1 MHKTAP
7 MLIRPC
13 APIFP
18 SGPDFIAA
26 ATSDATKF
34 DVGRSSSV
42 LALRAMCGVVGIHGH
57 PEAANLA
64 YLGLYA
70 LQHRGQESAGIVSA
84 DGERLRFVREM
95 GHVGDIFTADRLAH
109 LRGFAAIGHVRYS
122 TAGESTL
129 KNAQPIAVDYS
140 GGSVAV
146 GHNGNLVN
154 ADELRE
160 RLEAEGS
167 IFQSSSDTEVIVHLI
182 ARSRERELVDRIADA
197 LRQVKGAYSLVFI
210 SEDQVI
216 AVRDPMGFRP
226 MSLGKITP
234 PAANG
239 QEPGK
244 DVHVVSS
251 ETCAFEL
258 LGATFVRHIEPGE
271 MVVIDRA
278 GMRSLRPFAAAGP
291 RHCLFEWVYFARPDS
306 NLEGRSV
313 YRARERMGRRLA
325 VEHGVPADVVIAV
338 PDSGVAAAIGYAR
351 ESGIPFDQGLMRSH
365 YVGRTFIE
373 PSQHIRHFGVK
384 LKLSPVHEVL
394 KDRRVVVVDDSLV
407 RGTTSRKIVTM
418 IRSAGAR
425 EVHLRISSPPT
436 VGPCRYG
443 IDTPTREELIAA
455 NHTVAEIR
463 DFVGADSLGYLSLE
477 GLYGAVEERVPETAA
492 ATTGDT
498 AGPTAGTGSAG
509 AGAPGG
515 GGPGSGVL
523 GLGPKGFCD
532 ACFSNRYPVPIDNP
546 STRPR
551 QLRLLP
557 A

>member
-1 MHKTAP
+1 VYSRRLREFSRSAWIQRASLAP
-7 MLIRPC
+7 
-13 APIFP
+13 
-18 SGPDFIAA
+18 
-26 ATSDATKF
+26 
-34 DVGRSSSV
+34 
-42 LALRAMCGVVGIHGH
+42 MCGVVGIYGH

-122 TAGESTL
+122 TAGESSL

-154 ADELRE
+154 AIELRE

-167 IFQSSSDTEVIVHLI
+167 IFQSTSDTEVIVHLI
-182 ARSRERELVDRIADA
+182 ARSREKDLVERIADA
-197 LRQVKGAYSLVFI
+197 LRQVKGAYSLVFV
-210 SEDQVI
+210 SEDRLI

-226 MSLGKITP
+226 LSLGKI
-234 PAANG
+234 ARENG
-239 QEPGK
+239 E
-244 DVHVVSS
+244 DVMVVSS

-258 LGATFVRHIEPGE
+258 LGATFVRHVEPGE
-271 MVVIDRA
+271 MVVIDKS
-278 GMRSLRPFAAAGP
+278 GMKTLRPFVAEPP
-291 RHCLFEWVYFARPDS
+291 RNCLFEWVYFARPDS

-325 VEHGVPADVVIAV
+325 IEHGVPADVVIAV

-351 ESGIPFDQGLMRSH
+351 ESGIPYDQGLVRSH

-407 RGTTSRKIVTM
+407 RGTTSRKIVAM
-418 IRSAGAR
+418 IRGAGAK

-455 NHTVAEIR
+455 NHTTAEIR
-463 DFVGADSLGYLSLE
+463 DFVEADSVGYLSID
-477 GLYGAVEERVPETAA
+477 GLYKAVQEERS
-492 ATTGDT
+492 TTGN
-498 AGPTAGTGSAG
+498 GPT
-509 AGAPGG
+509 
-515 GGPGSGVL
+515 GPG
-523 GLGPKGFCD
+523 PTGFCD
-532 ACFSNRYPVPIDNP
+532 ACFTNRYPVAVEGP
-546 STRPR
+546 SRLR
-551 QLRLLP
+551 QLRLIP